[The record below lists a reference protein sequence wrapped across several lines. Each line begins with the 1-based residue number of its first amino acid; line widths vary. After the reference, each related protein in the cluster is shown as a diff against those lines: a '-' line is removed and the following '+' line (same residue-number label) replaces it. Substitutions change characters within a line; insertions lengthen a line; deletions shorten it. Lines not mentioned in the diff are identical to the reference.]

1 VGAGLVPWAIGTET
15 SGSIVTPAA
24 FCNVTGLRP
33 TYGLVSR
40 GGAMALS
47 WTLDKIGPMARS
59 AEDCGL
65 ALHVMSGADAED
77 PGSAGKRY
85 YHVPQFAP
93 KMADLRVGFHP
104 ADFEQG
110 VTDEAR
116 PVFRQAL
123 EVVKGLG
130 VKMVEMKLPDFPY
143 GAMVSTI
150 LNAEMG
156 SIFEDLVASGKVEEL
171 ADKRQIAG
179 IKMSQEVLA
188 KDYLRAMRVRRLANQ
203 KLREMFW
210 DVDLYLTPARSGIAG
225 KVSEPLDRPGPSG
238 SPVIPAGN
246 LAGLPAI
253 SLPCGFAGG
262 MPLAI
267 AFMGAPFTEGKLIA
281 AGMAFQGVTDWHK
294 RRPKVP

>member
-1 VGAGLVPWAIGTET
+1 
-15 SGSIVTPAA
+15 
-24 FCNVTGLRP
+24 
-33 TYGLVSR
+33 
-40 GGAMALS
+40 
-47 WTLDKIGPMARS
+47 
-59 AEDCGL
+59 
-65 ALHVMSGADAED
+65 
-77 PGSAGKRY
+77 
-85 YHVPQFAP
+85 
-93 KMADLRVGFHP
+93 MADLRVGFDP

-110 VTDEAR
+110 VTDDAR
-116 PVFRQAL
+116 PAFAQAL

-156 SIFEDLVASGKVEEL
+156 SIFEDLVASGKVDDL

-210 DVDLYLTPARSGIAG
+210 DVDLYLTPARGGIAG

-281 AGMAFQGVTDWHK
+281 AGTAFQGVTDWHK
-294 RRPKVP
+294 RRPKAP